1 MRFDKQIFVCD
12 YCKKK
17 VVRNM
22 DETDYNTKTLNVFEV
37 EQTSNNIDIM
47 EFCSE
52 ECMIKSLPELI
63 LKCHCIGVRPDFTIS
78 NYEYKYEEE
87 NNNE

>member
-1 MRFDKQIFVCD
+1 MRLDKQIFICD

-22 DETDYNTKTLNVFEV
+22 DDTDYNTKTLNVFEV
-37 EQTSNNIDIM
+37 EHPCNNIDIQ

-52 ECMIKSLPELI
+52 ECMVNRLPELI
-63 LKCHCIGVRPDFTIS
+63 LKCRCIGARPNFAIT
-78 NYEYKYEEE
+78 NYDYTYEEE
-87 NNNE
+87 K

>member
-1 MRFDKQIFVCD
+1 MRLDKQIFICD

-22 DETDYNTKTLNVFEV
+22 DDPDYNTKTLNVFEV
-37 EQTSNNIDIM
+37 EHSCNNIDIE

-52 ECMIKSLPELI
+52 ECMVNRLPELI
-63 LKCHCIGVRPDFTIS
+63 LKCRCIGARPDFTIA
-78 NYEYKYEEE
+78 NYDYTYEEE
-87 NNNE
+87 KDNE